1 MIRIDKE
8 FVYLDKGA
16 TLLPFKT
23 SIIILLIKVNPLYYH
38 LFGNSTQRKS
48 FKFISIANLLEK
60 LCITTCFSSKDQS
73 NF

>member
-16 TLLPFKT
+16 TLLPLKT
-23 SIIILLIKVNPLYYH
+23 SIILLIKVNPLYP

-48 FKFISIANLLEK
+48 FKFISIANL
-60 LCITTCFSSKDQS
+60 
-73 NF
+73 

>member
-23 SIIILLIKVNPLYYH
+23 SIIILLIKVNPLYP

-60 LCITTCFSSKDQS
+60 LCITTCFSSKDWGI
-73 NF
+73 F

>member
-23 SIIILLIKVNPLYYH
+23 SIIILLIKVNPLYYP
-38 LFGNSTQRKS
+38 LFLAIQHNVKVSNSY
-48 FKFISIANLLEK
+48 L
-60 LCITTCFSSKDQS
+60 
-73 NF
+73 